1 MTHCTDDD
9 LILHYYGEE
18 PRRPAIDTH
27 LARCSECS
35 AAYRSIADTLQ
46 LVVAPEVPERDD
58 SYSNEV
64 WSRIRARLPERP
76 VPWWQASFGWAFG
89 RAFRWEAVTVM
100 AAVATVVVVA
110 FVSGRVWPRAT
121 PAGAVAP
128 SSIDADAGARVR
140 LAAIGDHLER
150 SERVLLDL
158 VNAGG
163 DRVNLSAQQT
173 WAAELIDS
181 NRLYRD
187 TATATEDPFVAGV
200 LDDLERSLLD
210 IVHGPSTPTAAE
222 LDAVRTRLDAATVLF
237 KVRVLADELQ
247 EREVTPDQPRKTT

>member
-1 MTHCTDDD
+1 MTHCTEDD

-18 PRRPAIDTH
+18 PRRSAIRTH
-27 LARCSECS
+27 LARCPECS
-35 AAYRSIADTLQ
+35 AAYSSIADTLQ
-46 LVVAPEVPERDD
+46 FVVEPEVPERDD
-58 SYSNEV
+58 SYSLEV

-76 VPWWQASFGWAFG
+76 DPWWRSSFGWAF
-89 RAFRWEAVTVM
+89 RWEAITVM
-100 AAVATVVVVA
+100 ATMATVVVA
-110 FVSGRVWPRAT
+110 ALMAGRVWPRAA
-121 PAGAVAP
+121 PEGAAAP
-128 SSIDADAGARVR
+128 SSIDAAAGARVR

-163 DRVNLSAQQT
+163 DRVNLSDQQT

-181 NRLYRD
+181 NRLYRY
-187 TATATEDPFVAGV
+187 TATQAEDPFVAGV

-210 IVHGPSTPTAAE
+210 IVHGPSAPTPAE

-237 KVRVLADELQ
+237 KVRVLADELH